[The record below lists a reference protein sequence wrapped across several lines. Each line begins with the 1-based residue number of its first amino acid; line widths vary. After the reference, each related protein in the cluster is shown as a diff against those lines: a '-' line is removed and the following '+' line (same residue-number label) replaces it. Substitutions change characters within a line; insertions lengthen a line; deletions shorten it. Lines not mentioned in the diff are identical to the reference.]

1 MTPQEQQR
9 EMSRVAN
16 MQPQEKNSILMKY
29 GINPNMIGGMNTP
42 KDNIKEDKS
51 GWSY

>member
-1 MTPQEQQR
+1 MTPQERQQ
-9 EMSRVAN
+9 EMSRVDN

-29 GINPNMIGGMNTP
+29 GINPNMIGGMNTS